1 MNVNIDLMEQYVIQ
15 ISGGIMINVDVIV
28 KKYHVCAKDVLNPAI
43 CNGEKYHNI
52 IDSCKYL
59 LIWQN
64 IKQNKSIYYHS
75 TSQIRNWKKF

>member
-1 MNVNIDLMEQYVIQ
+1 MEQYVIQ

-28 KKYHVCAKDVLNPAI
+28 KKYHVCAKDNVLNPAI

-59 LIWQN
+59 LI
-64 IKQNKSIYYHS
+64 
-75 TSQIRNWKKF
+75 